1 MLRDHHLPPTL
12 TPPETRNRELQGVTY
27 RAARWT
33 PDGLA
38 ALTAHLAGA
47 GRETLDGL
55 VSAEIET
62 AWQTTVA
69 AFRDP
74 RSPERRILDP
84 ALAPLCRLSPP
95 GLAAGLEAVLGGV
108 AGDPATRLFAQAAQ
122 VRSNRPPERSPVA
135 VLLASNLPALAV
147 QPLLPALALRRPVLL
162 KSPTSEP
169 LFAPL
174 FVDALTRR
182 QPRLREALAAV
193 TWVGGSRELEAP
205 VLAGAGRVLAYGE
218 ADTVADV
225 ETRAPGKV
233 VAYGPRTSLA
243 VVGRG
248 VDPGTVAEGLARD
261 VALFDQRGCLSVAAV
276 YVAGDGDDAGSRAET
291 LARLLA
297 AELGRYGA
305 LWPPGPVDD
314 PAARAAVAAVQ
325 QVRAEAELR
334 ALPRPRVA
342 DDSIAVGTV
351 VVEPETTFRPSPGL
365 RTVRVH
371 PLTDLSRLPEL
382 LTPWRDR
389 LQGAALAGDAAET
402 LEPALTGLGISR
414 TASPGRLQTP
424 DALWH
429 NGGVHPLT
437 ALGADGPSDL
447 DLASASRAGGRP
459 G

>member
-1 MLRDHHLPPTL
+1 MLRDHHLPPSL
-12 TPPETRNRELQGVTY
+12 PTPQMCTRELRGATY
-27 RAARWT
+27 RSARWT
-33 PDGLA
+33 ADGLA
-38 ALTAHLAGA
+38 ALTTHLGGP
-47 GRETLDGL
+47 GRATLEALET
-55 VSAEIET
+55 SEIEA
-62 AWQTTVA
+62 AWQATVA

-74 RSPERRILDP
+74 RSPERRTLDP

-108 AGDPATRLFAQAAQ
+108 AGEPATRLFAQAAQ
-122 VRSNRPPERSPVA
+122 VRSSRPPDRSPVA

-147 QPLLPALALRRPVLL
+147 QPLLPALALGRPVLL

-193 TWVGGSRELEAP
+193 TWVGGNRELEAP
-205 VLAGAGRVLAYGE
+205 VLTTAGRVLAYGE

-276 YVAGDGDDAGSRAET
+276 YVAVDGDDAESRSER

-297 AELGRYGA
+297 AELTRYAA

-314 PAARAAVAAVQ
+314 PTARVALAAVQ
-325 QVRAEAELR
+325 QTRAEAELR
-334 ALPRPRVA
+334 ALARPRVA
-342 DDSIAVGTV
+342 DDSIPAGTV
-351 VVEPETTFRPSPGL
+351 VVEPEPDFRPSPGL

-371 PLTDLSRLPEL
+371 PLPDLSRIPEL
-382 LTPWRDR
+382 LAPWRDR
-389 LQGAALAGDAAET
+389 LQGAALAGGDAET

-414 TASPGRLQTP
+414 TAPPGELQTP

-429 NGGVHPLT
+429 NGGVHPLV
-437 ALGADGPSDL
+437 ALGAAEPSDL
-447 DLASASRAGGRP
+447 DTGVG
-459 G
+459 

>member
-1 MLRDHHLPPTL
+1 MLRDHHLPPSLPAAEMRT
-12 TPPETRNRELQGVTY
+12 RELRGVRY

-33 PDGLA
+33 PEGLA
-38 ALTAHLAGA
+38 ALTARLAGP
-47 GRETLDGL
+47 GRETLDRL
-55 VSAEIET
+55 KTPEIEA

-74 RSPERRILDP
+74 QSPERRILDP

-108 AGDPATRLFAQAAQ
+108 AGEPVTRLFAQAAR
-122 VRSNRPPERSPVA
+122 VLSIRERSPVA

-162 KSPTSEP
+162 KSPSSEP

-174 FVDALTRR
+174 FLDALCRR

-205 VLAGAGRVLAYGE
+205 VLAGAGRVLAYGA

-233 VAYGPRTSLA
+233 TAYGPRTSLA

-261 VALFDQRGCLSVAAV
+261 VALFDQRGCLSVTAV
-276 YVAGDGDDAGSRAET
+276 YVAGDGDDSESRAER

-297 AELGRYGA
+297 AELGRCAA

-314 PAARAAVAAVQ
+314 PAATAAVAAVQ

-334 ALPRPRVA
+334 ALARPRVA
-342 DDSIAVGTV
+342 DDSIAAGTV
-351 VVEPETTFRPSPGL
+351 VVEPETALRPSPGL

-371 PLTDLSRLPEL
+371 PLSDLSRLPEL

-389 LQGAALAGDAAET
+389 LQGAALAGEDAET
-402 LEPALTGLGISR
+402 LEPALTRLGISR

-429 NGGVHPLT
+429 NGGVHPLV
-437 ALGADGPSDL
+437 ALGADDPSGL
-447 DLASASRAGGRP
+447 DLASASRTGGRP